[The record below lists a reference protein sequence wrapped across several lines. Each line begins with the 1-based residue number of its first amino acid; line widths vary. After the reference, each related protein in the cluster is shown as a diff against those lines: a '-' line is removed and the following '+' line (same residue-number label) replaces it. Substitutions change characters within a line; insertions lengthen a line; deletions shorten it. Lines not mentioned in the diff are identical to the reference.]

1 MSKTGIVLSGGGARG
16 AYQAGVLKAL
26 GEILKG
32 ESRFPFDIVVGVSAG
47 SINAT
52 GLACFADNFQDA
64 TSRLEHI
71 WGHLTSDQVIK
82 TDIKSLSKIGATW
95 IKDLSLGGALGGGHA
110 RGLLDTSPLRELL
123 LKNYLPERT
132 KKNLAEKRLE
142 ALAISATN
150 VYTNNSVT
158 FVQGHE
164 SVQMWSRHK
173 RIAEKTN
180 IRVDHIMASSA
191 IPIFF
196 PTIEVDGRH
205 FTDGCIGN
213 VAPLSPAVHLGA
225 DRIIAVGV
233 RSYGMESETNLGP
246 RGQPTMAHM
255 SGLLLNAVFM
265 DAIEMDIQRML
276 RINEVLE
283 VVGKH
288 EQWQPIEIL
297 QISPSES
304 IGAVAE
310 QYYKNIPRVVRY
322 LMKGLGDQGSIEE
335 IASYLL
341 FDTSFCSRLIEM
353 GYNDAF
359 RVRGKIETLM
369 KRP

>member
-1 MSKTGIVLSGGGARG
+1 MGRTGIVLSGGGARG

-26 GEILKG
+26 SEILRG
-32 ESRFPFDIVVGVSAG
+32 QSGFPFEVIVGVSAG

-52 GLACFADNFQDA
+52 GLACFSENFSDA
-64 TSRLEHI
+64 ASRLEHI
-71 WGHLTSDQVIK
+71 WGHLTSDQVIR
-82 TDIKSLSKIGATW
+82 TDVKSLSKIGATW
-95 IKDLSLGGALGGGHA
+95 IKDLSLGGAFGGGHA

-123 LKNYLPERT
+123 LKSYFPERT
-132 KKNLAEKRLE
+132 KKNLEAGNFH
-142 ALAISATN
+142 ALAISSTN
-150 VYTNNSVT
+150 VYTNNSVS
-158 FVQGHE
+158 FVQGQE
-164 SVQMWSRHK
+164 NATLWSRHK
-173 RIAEKTN
+173 RISEKTN

-196 PTIEVDGRH
+196 PTIDIDGRH

-213 VAPLSPAVHLGA
+213 IAPLSPAVHLGA
-225 DRIIAVGV
+225 DRILAVGV
-233 RSYGMESETNLGP
+233 RSFGMESETNLGP
-246 RGQPTMAHM
+246 RTQPTMAHM

-283 VVGKH
+283 LTPKH
-288 EQWQPIEIL
+288 DHWKPIKIL

-322 LMKGLGDQGSIEE
+322 LMRGLGDQGSVEE

-353 GYNDAF
+353 GYNDAL
-359 RVRGKIETLM
+359 RVRGKVEELM
-369 KRP
+369 K